1 MKKFIGFIFVILA
14 SFHSTCFAQIIKT
27 NDTKVI
33 EETFASI
40 DQDTLVIFDVDDV
53 LIVPKDQILQ
63 AQNRKYLEKLNQKL
77 AQSVGKE
84 NVDIFYSIIF
94 TQRDNG
100 PVDVK
105 INDIISQLQS
115 KGVKVVALTNCFTG
129 RFGKIESMEDWRYN
143 ELKKHGYHFDLSW
156 QVLKPKIF
164 TGLEKIG
171 KGLSAKSSSMP
182 VFKSGIVFT
191 SAVSKGQALK
201 AFLQYAG
208 IAPKKIIFVDDKRKH
223 LESVEEIAKSYNIS
237 FIGIEYTAA
246 SDIPASPLNEKRAD
260 LQYKV
265 LEKENKWI
273 SDSEAD
279 ALLTNSVKVK

>member
-1 MKKFIGFIFVILA
+1 MKKFIGFIFVILTCYYN
-14 SFHSTCFAQIIKT
+14 TCFAQIIKT

-33 EETFASI
+33 EETIASI

-77 AQSVGKE
+77 EQSVGKE

-105 INDIISQLQS
+105 IKDIISQLQS
-115 KGVKVVALTNCFTG
+115 KGVKVLALTNCFTG

-143 ELKKHGYHFDLSW
+143 ELKKHGYHFDFSW
-156 QVLKPKIF
+156 QALKPKIF

-191 SAVSKGQALK
+191 SAASKGQALK

-208 IAPKKIIFVDDKRKH
+208 ILPKKIIFVDDKRKH
-223 LESVEEIAKSYNIS
+223 LESVEEIAKSHSIP

-265 LEKENKWI
+265 LEKEKKWI

-279 ALLTNSVKVK
+279 ALLSETNN

>member
-1 MKKFIGFIFVILA
+1 MKKFIGFIFVILTCYCN
-14 SFHSTCFAQIIKT
+14 TCFAEIIKT
-27 NDTKVI
+27 NDIKGI
-33 EETFASI
+33 EETLASI

-63 AQNRKYLEKLNQKL
+63 AHNRKYLEKLNQNL
-77 AQSVGKE
+77 EHSVGKE

-105 INDIISQLQS
+105 IKDIISQLQS
-115 KGVKVVALTNCFTG
+115 KAIKVLALTNCFTG
-129 RFGKIESMEDWRYN
+129 SFGKIKSMEDWRYN

-156 QVLKPKIF
+156 QALKPKNF
-164 TGLEKIG
+164 TELEKTG

-223 LESVEEIAKSYNIS
+223 LESVEEIAKSHDIP

-265 LEKENKWI
+265 LEKEKRWI

-279 ALLTNSVKVK
+279 ALLTKTNY